1 MFEQEIAMEKRQSS
15 VVPLLLIVGLIIAI
29 VGVAAYY
36 LVQNKKVL
44 TSQDAIRLVT
54 DSLNAQGP
62 ATMEFRIGKVA
73 TSIDE
78 KPHDPNYRL
87 LEKAGLL
94 KVGKDQGR
102 TTQVTL
108 TPKGAAFLKDIP
120 GVTKSKTP
128 NEDSET
134 YIVPLAGR
142 KMVGEPKVNM
152 LAMGRANVEF
162 SWAWQTTPMGELFDA
177 AGAQVKSFNTWERG
191 TLINK
196 YGAKFY
202 HADPTR
208 SMISCARNDQGIWQ
222 IANE

>member
-44 TSQDAIRLVT
+44 ASEDAARLVAS
-54 DSLNAQGP
+54 SLDAQGP
-62 ATMEFRIGKVA
+62 VTMDFRVGKVA
-73 TSIDE
+73 TSVDE

-87 LEKAGLL
+87 LEKTGLIRI
-94 KVGKDQGR
+94 GKDQGR
-102 TTQVTL
+102 TTQITL
-108 TPKGAAFLKDIP
+108 TPKGEAFLKGIP
-120 GVTKSKTP
+120 GVSKSKTEH
-128 NEDSET
+128 EDSES
-134 YIVPLAGR
+134 YVVPLADR
-142 KMVGEPKVNM
+142 KMVGTPKVNM
-152 LAMGRANVEF
+152 LAIGRANVEF

-177 AGAQVKSFNTWERG
+177 SGAQVKSFNTWERG

-208 SMISCARNDQGIWQ
+208 AMISCARNEQGVWQ
-222 IANE
+222 IASE